1 MMAMGIFRVTA
12 LAERLRNEYP
22 EFAAFAEGT
31 GDADGSAVL
40 FNHGLG
46 IVEAQPITFDIVDVA
61 GGDAVEF
68 VKYVLLFV
76 RSYPYAVVFDA
87 YFNAARSRLCPD
99 YDIDGISGIFDGV
112 FDEVANDIPEMK
124 AVCVDNQVIFCLD
137 MEAARL
143 FC

>member
-46 IVEAQPITFDIVDVA
+46 VIEAQPITFDIVDVA

-68 VKYVLLFV
+68 VEYVLLFV

-112 FDEVANDIPEMK
+112 VDEVANDIPEMK
-124 AVCVDNQVIFCLD
+124 AVCVNDQSVF
-137 MEAARL
+137 
-143 FC
+143 